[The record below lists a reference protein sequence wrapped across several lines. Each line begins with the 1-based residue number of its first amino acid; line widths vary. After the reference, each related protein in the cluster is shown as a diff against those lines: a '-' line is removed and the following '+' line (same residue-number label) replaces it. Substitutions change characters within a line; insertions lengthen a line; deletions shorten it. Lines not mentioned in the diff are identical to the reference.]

1 MDAYAWMKARLNS
14 LFKLLT
20 ESIAKGVVGLDDLLS
35 AIGSSHEMKL
45 DDLELIRLINLAVGL
60 IKLLEFA

>member
-1 MDAYAWMKARLNS
+1 MDAYAWMKVRLNS

-45 DDLELIRLINLAVGL
+45 DDLELIRLINLAEGL